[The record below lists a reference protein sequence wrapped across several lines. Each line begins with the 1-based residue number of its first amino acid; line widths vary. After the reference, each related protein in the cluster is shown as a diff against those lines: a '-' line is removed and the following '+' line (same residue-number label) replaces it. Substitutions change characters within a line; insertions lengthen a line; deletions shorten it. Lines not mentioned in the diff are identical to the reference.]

1 MNEGHSA
8 DLDSFPAVILDDTD
22 CPPVIEARAAMVPS
36 MYAAKD
42 RRAFESRVTAG
53 VRRALVEY
61 EDGKHVEHEAVA
73 RAAGTVIA
81 FLDGMGS

>member
-1 MNEGHSA
+1 MNEGLSA
-8 DLDSFPAVILDDTD
+8 NLDRFPAVILDDTD
-22 CPPVIEARAAMVPS
+22 CPPIIEARAAIVPS

-61 EDGKHVEHEAVA
+61 EDGKNVAHEAVT
-73 RAAGTVIA
+73 RAAETVIA